1 MSTTIEKTA
10 FLKSFGKRIEVL
22 RKEKKLSLRQLS
34 QNCDIDY
41 SDISKIEK
49 GLRNIQIST
58 ILELAKGL
66 EVHPQELFN
75 FKVDGE
81 S

>member
-1 MSTTIEKTA
+1 MSTTSEKIA

-22 RKEKKLSLRQLS
+22 RNEKNLSLRQLS

-49 GLRNIQIST
+49 GLRNIQMST

-66 EVHPQELFN
+66 NVTIKELFDFDIN
-75 FKVDGE
+75 
-81 S
+81 